1 MTAKINGTT
10 ISLTRGDTLKIK
22 VDIFNPD
29 GTAYEPIEGDS
40 IRFAMKA
47 KYNDQ
52 TPLIMKDISTDDLE
66 LVLDPADTKE
76 LKQPSDYV
84 YDIQLTH
91 ANGDVDTFIAN
102 AKFKITEEV
111 Q

>member
-10 ISLTRGDTLKIK
+10 ISLTRGDTLKLK

-29 GTAYEPIEGDS
+29 GTVYEPIDGDT
-40 IRFAMKA
+40 IRFAMKS
-47 KYNDQ
+47 KYNDKE
-52 TPLIMKDISTDDLE
+52 PLILKDISIEDLE
-66 LVLDPADTKE
+66 LVLNPEDTKE

-102 AKFKITEEV
+102 AKFKIIEEV
-111 Q
+111 Y

>member
-10 ISLTRGDTLKIK
+10 ISLTRGDTLKLK

-29 GTAYEPIEGDS
+29 GSEYVPLEGDTV
-40 IRFAMKA
+40 RFALKS
-47 KYNDQ
+47 KYNDRE
-52 TPLIMKDISTDDLE
+52 PLILKDISINDLE
-66 LVLDPADTKE
+66 LTIEPEDTKD

-91 ANGDVDTFIAN
+91 INGDVDTFIDR
-102 AKFKITEEV
+102 AKFRITEEV
-111 Q
+111 Y

>member
-1 MTAKINGTT
+1 MAVKISGTT
-10 ISLTRGDTLKIK
+10 ISLTRGDTLKLKI
-22 VDIFNPD
+22 DISNPD
-29 GTAYEPIEGDS
+29 GSVYEPVEGDS

-52 TPLIMKDISTDDLE
+52 TPIILKDISTSALE
-66 LVLDPADTKE
+66 LVLDPADTKD
-76 LKQPSDYV
+76 LKQPFEYV

-111 Q
+111 Y